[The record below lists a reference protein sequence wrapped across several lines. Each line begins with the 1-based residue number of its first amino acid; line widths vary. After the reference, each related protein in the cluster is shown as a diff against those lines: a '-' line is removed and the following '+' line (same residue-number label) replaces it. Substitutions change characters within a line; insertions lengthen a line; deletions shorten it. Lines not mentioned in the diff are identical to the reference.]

1 MRFEKAEMVRKK
13 ISHMEQYAARSVIVS
28 SSLTNADVFSLLRDE
43 DKAYVNYLMVQNGTI
58 VQTHTSLL
66 ETHLEEPDEEV
77 LSFIHSIPYFD
88 TRLKDFIIGQMSER
102 TIIISQNWENEFIIK
117 CRAWAESFEWLHGD
131 DRFLSDRHLDQ
142 LRRNAASLSLPY

>member
-1 MRFEKAEMVRKK
+1 MKSITKEYLADIIFREINKSIAMHRSSKK
-13 ISHMEQYAARSVIVS
+13 YEDSIMDYPYA
-28 SSLTNADVFSLLRDE
+28 T
-43 DKAYVNYLMVQNGTI
+43 
-58 VQTHTSLL
+58 
-66 ETHLEEPDEEV
+66 DEEV

-102 TIIISQNWENEFIIK
+102 TIIISQNWENEFIVK

-142 LRRNAASLSLPY
+142 LRRNTASLSLPY